1 MTVGNAQT
9 GVHISSHAS
18 LSVPFIAKSIPSASA
33 TPMIM
38 SVSVTLTQASS
49 FPILR
54 FISFDMVFMKSP
66 KMKRRKAA
74 GAPFLFGIL
83 SFFLF
88 YSRKTEICPL
98 AKAYFCFEAVIL
110 SYAL

>member
-1 MTVGNAQT
+1 MTIGSAHAGVQT
-9 GVHISSHAS
+9 SSQPS
-18 LSVPFIAKSIPSASA
+18 LSVPFIAKSMPSASE
-33 TPMIM
+33 TPIII
-38 SVSVTLTQASS
+38 SVSVTFTHASS

>member
-18 LSVPFIAKSIPSASA
+18 PSVPFIAKSMPSASA
-33 TPMIM
+33 TPIIIR
-38 SVSVTLTQASS
+38 VSVTFTHASS
-49 FPILR
+49 FPMLR
-54 FISFDMVFMKSP
+54 FISFDMVFIKSP

-88 YSRKTEICPL
+88 YSRKTKICPL
-98 AKAYFCFEAVIL
+98 PKAYFRFEKVIL
-110 SYAL
+110 SYAR